1 MILLAFGVKKKIK
14 LKIKSK
20 SDRVDQKRLTKNIFG
35 ATTFAKFNQSFLSS
49 KISCAQMFCF
59 TIHASLPSS
68 RGDGGA
74 QHKQQH
80 MHVLLQP
87 VVCPCKPPPKIIRLT
102 TKTFADIIK
111 EVKQCR
117 CQFSSA
123 AGRHDRA
130 DTWTHISVD
139 ILSTPTEPLASQAG
153 SVLAMFDFKYLAL
166 RCEEEASESE
176 PSSSHASAP
185 QSAFDRL
192 FAAQRNVH
200 LPTAK
205 QAQNKKEE
213 LFFVLDK
220 LFCRATPHTV
230 LEECTWTIQYVKSTG
245 FIGNRLLAFC

>member
-1 MILLAFGVKKKIK
+1 MGPALA
-14 LKIKSK
+14 
-20 SDRVDQKRLTKNIFG
+20 RR
-35 ATTFAKFNQSFLSS
+35 
-49 KISCAQMFCF
+49 
-59 TIHASLPSS
+59 ASASETLVST
-68 RGDGGA
+68 
-74 QHKQQH
+74 
-80 MHVLLQP
+80 
-87 VVCPCKPPPKIIRLT
+87 PPKIIRLT

-130 DTWTHISVD
+130 DTWTLISVD

-192 FAAQRNVH
+192 FAAQHNVH

-213 LFFVLDK
+213 LFNDVSAVYMNHLM
-220 LFCRATPHTV
+220 
-230 LEECTWTIQYVKSTG
+230 I
-245 FIGNRLLAFC
+245 